1 LLLRAFEAGTMV
13 VTDKIRGRAELRKKP
28 RRQFQ
33 YTARIVA
40 DPATPPRPCAISD
53 ISDGGA
59 RLVLNSEADL
69 PEQFVL
75 LLTKEGNARR
85 KCRVVWR
92 SGSIIGVEFMGVQ
105 Q

>member
-1 LLLRAFEAGTMV
+1 MV
-13 VTDKIRGRAELRKKP
+13 VTEKIRGRAELRRKP

-40 DPATPPRPCAISD
+40 DAAAPPRPCAISD
-53 ISDGGA
+53 ISDSGA
-59 RLVLNSEADL
+59 RLVLNSDAAL

-75 LLTKEGNARR
+75 LLTKEGSARR

-92 SGSIIGVEFMGVQ
+92 SGSIVGVEFMGVQ

>member
-1 LLLRAFEAGTMV
+1 MA
-13 VTDKIRGRAELRKKP
+13 VTEKFRGRAELRKKP

-33 YTARIVA
+33 YTARILA
-40 DPATPPRPCAISD
+40 DGATPPRPCAISD

-75 LLTKEGNARR
+75 LLTKEGRARR
-85 KCRVVWR
+85 TCRVVWR
-92 SGSIIGVEFMGVQ
+92 SGSIVGVEFTGM
-105 Q
+105 